1 MSCLRWRPGAVSY
14 THLDVYKRQDEDDP
28 EYDSRLI
35 DGHERPDQYAMRREL
50 AVALQAAIS
59 QLPPDQRT
67 ALVLSDVEGLDYQE
81 IADATGA
88 ALGTVKSRL
97 SRARAKVRDLLMEHK
112 ELLPASYRLTDR

>member
-1 MSCLRWRPGAVSY
+1 M
-14 THLDVYKRQDEDDP
+14 RQ
-28 EYDSRLI
+28 
-35 DGHERPDQYAMRREL
+35 EL

-97 SRARAKVRDLLMEHK
+97 SRARAKVRDLLLEHE